1 MKLQRSSKMYFDKW
15 LTKAKKNKINLIL
28 NEYASVVNYFIATYE
43 ADVPDMSQFDLSYAV
58 YIQKCIKDTKTW
70 LSARMIKN
78 AFSEGYGMV
87 LSARERAAEDSSTY
101 VRPVHRGKKAI
112 LSLTNN
118 IQSEE
123 VSTVDFDFNVTLG
136 CIGNKMKISIPLKKH
151 KHWNKLNAFGKRS
164 KSITLTRKYI
174 QFSFEIKTEPK
185 KESGKLLGVDI
196 GINKL
201 FATSDGSFFGKGYKL
216 LLEKLIRK
224 ERHSKGYCRTKSEIK
239 THINVAINNIFKDD
253 LQLVVVEKLKGLKDK
268 MKERRRLSKNIRRFI
283 SVWAYRYILNRI
295 EQMCEI
301 NRISFRSI
309 PAYNTSITCP
319 RCSHA
324 DKGNRK
330 TQENFRCLNCGYAG
344 NADFVAS
351 QNILVRFLT
360 GPYCARFKPL
370 GNGPGQRLLFYRDF
384 NGNTTRI

>member
-1 MKLQRSSKMYFDKW
+1 MKLNRSSKMHFDKW
-15 LTKAKKNKINLIL
+15 LTRSKKDKINLIL
-28 NEYASVVNYFIATYE
+28 REYSLIVNYFIAIYE
-43 ADVPDMSQFDLSYAV
+43 NKIPKLTNFDLSYAI
-58 YIQKCIKDTKTW
+58 YIQKCIKDTGTW
-70 LSARMIKN
+70 LTARMVKN

-87 LSARERAAEDSSTY
+87 LGAQETATEDNPY
-101 VRPVHRGKKAI
+101 VRPIHHGKKAI
-112 LSLTNN
+112 LSSTINT
-118 IQSEE
+118 QSEN

-136 CIGNKMKISIPLKKH
+136 CIGNKMKISIPLKRH
-151 KHWNKLNAFGKRS
+151 KHWNKLNVLGKRS

-174 QFSFEIKTEPK
+174 QFNFEIKTEPK

-201 FATSDGSFFGKGYKL
+201 FATSDGSFFGRGYKL
-216 LLEKLIRK
+216 LLEKLTRK
-224 ERHSKGYCRTKSEIK
+224 ERCSKGYYRTKNEIK
-239 THINVAINNIFKDD
+239 TFINVAINEIFKDD
-253 LQLVVVEKLKGLKDK
+253 LQLVVVEKLKGLKNK

-295 EQMCEI
+295 EQVCEV
-301 NRISFRSI
+301 NRVSFRSV
-309 PAYNTSITCP
+309 PAYNTSIACP

-360 GPYCARFKPL
+360 GPYCARFKPDDYL
-370 GNGPGQRLLFYRDF
+370 AYLS
-384 NGNTTRI
+384 IE